1 MTKEVRKTVSGLG
14 DGIFPIAGTA
24 WAGVVMVAVALI

>member
-1 MTKEVRKTVSGLG
+1 MANKVSKTVTSLG
-14 DGIFPIAGTA
+14 DGVFPIAGTA